1 MISRDIWCIVL
12 YCHGCSFIVICTKF
26 MSYQNPP
33 DWLSCQMDPIAP
45 TSMLINKIQEILLAV
60 VLVLQVSCSA
70 CQLLSQAQVELCA
83 SAVMVMIRGTS
94 SSSFKKKDPMI
105 MFGIAT
111 LVYTCTSKLGNCQS
125 QWTWRLWLPMPV
137 RLQWSTIFALQVQS
151 PTLLWLARAKSCWHA
166 VDPLFSWLRCSS
178 LPFTSTWTFSHP
190 LC

>member
-1 MISRDIWCIVL
+1 
-12 YCHGCSFIVICTKF
+12 
-26 MSYQNPP
+26 
-33 DWLSCQMDPIAP
+33 MDPIAP

-70 CQLLSQAQVELCA
+70 CQLLSQAQVELRA

-125 QWTWRLWLPMPV
+125 Q
-137 RLQWSTIFALQVQS
+137 
-151 PTLLWLARAKSCWHA
+151 
-166 VDPLFSWLRCSS
+166 
-178 LPFTSTWTFSHP
+178 
-190 LC
+190 